1 VTGRLHA
8 LGLKYGTDKATF
20 HQFCDFYEEHL
31 PPRIGRLLEIGVM
44 DGASLRMWR
53 DFYPDAEIVGVDNLR
68 TPEVD
73 GVTVLKGDA
82 PDWDLLKTLGTFDV
96 IVDDGS
102 HMTADQQRTF
112 EWMYPALNPG
122 GWYIL
127 EDLHTSYTPRYIN
140 SPRDTVDF
148 LLFSGHVDR
157 ALIQAGP
164 RGKYESLTA
173 MIPARG

>member
-1 VTGRLHA
+1 
-8 LGLKYGTDKATF
+8 
-20 HQFCDFYEEHL
+20 
-31 PPRIGRLLEIGVM
+31 LLEIGVM

-82 PDWDLLKTLGTFDV
+82 TDWDLLKTLGTFDV

-127 EDLHTSYTPRYIN
+127 EDLHTSYTP
-140 SPRDTVDF
+140 
-148 LLFSGHVDR
+148 
-157 ALIQAGP
+157 
-164 RGKYESLTA
+164 
-173 MIPARG
+173 